1 MGQSYGTVIIEYN
14 NNFSFYFFS
23 VFISF
28 QSIKLANLV
37 ASEFFNQGD
46 LEKEKFKQEP
56 IVCISFLKY
65 KCNFSFQ
72 IN

>member
-1 MGQSYGTVIIEYN
+1 MANTGVH
-14 NNFSFYFFS
+14 F
-23 VFISF
+23 
-28 QSIKLANLV
+28 KLANLV

-72 IN
+72 INKLKYFI